1 LGRLR
6 ILRRICGKN
15 NKTHLTPKF
24 IAMNSA
30 EDIDERSSIAAKL
43 LKNDS
48 LIRLPKFHEV
58 KEYISA
64 IYQSDQ

>member
-1 LGRLR
+1 
-6 ILRRICGKN
+6 
-15 NKTHLTPKF
+15 
-24 IAMNSA
+24 MNSA

>member
-24 IAMNSA
+24 IAMNCA

-48 LIRLPKFHEV
+48 LKFSVQNIASKWVELLT
-58 KEYISA
+58 
-64 IYQSDQ
+64 